1 MSGNIKVAGTW
12 RNASNLYVRVGGT
25 WRTALQAY
33 VNVGGS
39 WRIWYNTTISDTFT
53 RTNTTTGLGSTE
65 SGGVLPWSSL
75 IGNFFVSSGT
85 ARSDNAV
92 TAGNAGALSYIT
104 LNTSNA
110 TVAVGGQTTT
120 AGIGPVVWVSAA
132 GSWWAAI
139 GSNGQTNTTYTYNCN
154 CTCNGHTVCNTCANA
169 AFGTYSGTTYYSPSR
184 HDEWKV
190 YSNVTT
196 YSNSG
201 VTATS
206 STTITS
212 YSYAGS
218 AFGYSATSLGK
229 YCTAANGADPNN
241 SCPYAWEGYCR
252 SDATGDNCYS
262 CPDGGIINYSTCRRC
277 DAPAVNGST
286 CCNTY
291 ATACYTPNTTT
302 TYSCSA
308 GTYYASGIGGC
319 TSTCCNS
326 STSSQWTSCSGG
338 FSFSDSCFLC
348 DSGGSFGFTSTPS
361 GNWGYYCQLAYS
373 YYGTGTDCAIC
384 GSTFYSGGTA
394 NTSTGAGCDSYGFT
408 CQTCTGGSITT
419 NYYMQLI
426 KATSTGAPYTIIST
440 SADYGAQIS
449 NISITT
455 SNNTLTATA
464 YGTTGSS
471 LGTLSTTN
479 TATTK
484 PTGVGIVKGHSPYNQ
499 ASTGD
504 NFSAIAGALTYVPV
518 EYLVIGGGAGGGYRG
533 GGGAGGVLAG
543 SFNLNSD
550 TPQTI
555 TIGAGGLPTNNGVGT
570 GGNTVFGSF
579 TAIGGGAGG
588 SGTGSAGG
596 SGGGGGSTSDINT
609 STSAEYAGGAG
620 TAGQGYAGGKGG
632 AGLPSSYL
640 SGGGGGGG
648 GGAGVN
654 GQSGWPAFIGGH
666 GGLPY
671 SSSIT
676 GTATLYA
683 GGGGGFG
690 ESNGGVG
697 GIGGTQPAGG
707 SCCSNYGASIDQATY
722 ATRKAGAGNGG
733 RWWNGTDWISSAQSA
748 DANTGSGGGGGVYG
762 GGSGGSGIVILAY
775 ANTYPD
781 LVIAGLPYTLST
793 TSRPGYKVYKF
804 TGGSGTV
811 QFNLSGASI
820 AEYLVVAGGGGGG
833 TINATAGGY
842 AGSGGAGGLLVG
854 SIALPIGASI
864 PVTVGAGGASRG
876 GTNGSLGGQQVGSN
890 GGNSVLGTVTAIG
903 GGGGGIGS
911 YPGVAGSS
919 QQDGLSGGSGGG
931 AGPGGTPGS
940 GTTGQGTAG
949 GGAGFGGSY
958 GGYGG
963 GAGGSGGYPFNGG
976 PGLSYSTTGSA
987 VTYAAGGK
995 TATAA
1000 SGSATPNTGNG
1011 GAGNV
1016 YTYQGGNFAGASGVV
1031 VLAYSNTYPA
1041 LTTIP
1046 AGLTYTYSTTSRT
1059 GYRVYTFTAGTGTVI
1074 V

>member
-1 MSGNIKVAGTW
+1 MSGNIKVSGTW

-33 VNVGGS
+33 INVGGS

-53 RTNTTTGLGSTE
+53 RANTTTGLGSTE
-65 SGGVLPWSSL
+65 SGGVLPWNSL

-110 TVAVGGQTTT
+110 TAAVGGQTTT
-120 AGIGPVVWVSAA
+120 AGIGPAVWVSAA

-154 CTCNGHTVCNTCANA
+154 CTCNGHTVCNTCSNA
-169 AFGTYSGTTYYSPSR
+169 AFGTYSATAYYSPAKY
-184 HDEWKV
+184 DEWKV
-190 YSNVTT
+190 YTNSTT

-201 VTATS
+201 STPQTS
-206 STTITS
+206 SNTTYA
-212 YSYAGS
+212 YSS
-218 AFGYSATSLGK
+218 AAQGYPATIATRF
-229 YCTAANGADPNN
+229 CTAANGADPGN
-241 SCPYAWEGYCR
+241 SCPYSWEGYCR
-252 SDATGDNCYS
+252 SDATGSICSYT
-262 CPDGGIINYSTCRRC
+262 CPNGGELSSSTCRYC
-277 DAPAVNGST
+277 PAGDVNGNV
-286 CCNTY
+286 CCN
-291 ATACYTPNTTT
+291 ASVVACYTPTTT
-302 TYSCSA
+302 TTTTCA
-308 GTYYASGIGGC
+308 TGTYYASPPSGC
-319 TSTCCNS
+319 TSGCCTS
-326 STSSQWTSCSGG
+326 STISTWSGCSNG
-338 FSFSDSCFLC
+338 FVFSDSCYYC
-348 DSGGSFGFTSTPS
+348 GNNSFGFVSNNQ
-361 GNWGYYCQLAYS
+361 GQYGYFCYYNYN

-394 NTSTGAGCDSYGFT
+394 NPSTGAGCDSYGFT

-426 KATSTGAPYTIIST
+426 KATSTGAPYTVLST

-455 SNNTLTATA
+455 SGNTLTATA

-471 LGTLSTTN
+471 LGTLTTTN

-518 EYLVIGGGAGGGYRG
+518 EYLVIGGGAGGGGRG

-555 TIGAGGLPTNNGVGT
+555 TIGAGGLPSNNGTPT

-579 TAIGGGAGG
+579 TAVGGSASYSSIDGGAAA
-588 SGTGSAGG
+588 S
-596 SGGGGGSTSDINT
+596 
-609 STSAEYAGGAG
+609 G
-620 TAGQGYAGGKGG
+620 TAGQGFAGGLGG
-632 AGLPSSYL
+632 TGAPSNYV

-666 GGLPY
+666 GGLAY
-671 SSSIT
+671 QSSIT
-676 GTATLYA
+676 GTATYYA

-697 GIGGTQPAGG
+697 GIGGTQTPGG
-707 SCCSNYGASIDQATY
+707 SPPSNYGGQIETSTY
-722 ATRKAGAGNGG
+722 ATRKAGAGSGG

-748 DANTGSGGGGGVYG
+748 DANTGSGGGGGGAVYG
-762 GGSGGSGIVILAY
+762 AGSGGSGIVILAY

-911 YPGVAGSS
+911 YPGVAGGS
-919 QQDGLSGGSGGG
+919 QQDGVSGGSGGG

-949 GGAGFGGSY
+949 GGGGFGGGY

-995 TATAA
+995 TAIAA

-1011 GAGNV
+1011 GAGNT
-1016 YTYQGGNFAGASGVV
+1016 YSYQGGNFAGASGVV
-1031 VLAYSNTYPA
+1031 VLAYPNTYPA

-1059 GYRVYTFTAGTGTVI
+1059 GYRVYTFTDGTGTVI